1 MKGVLLLALC
11 AGCKCKPARHDAA
24 IARHGDAARA
34 DADAWPELAEL
45 PPIEPLRV
53 IALPAKTDVPRFAVT
68 GPVLAGDLAI
78 VGSSQFG
85 FLAVDFRRGQIAWSK
100 AAGAR
105 VAPPLVI
112 DQNVYLIGDCMTPPT
127 IPDGETLLG
136 CMRVVTRAGADQAYI
151 AIHGKQRAVAD
162 FAADTGDDRVWSAKG
177 AIAWRHGEHAVA
189 IDPLSGV
196 ATPAAAEL
204 PPLVVAYKD
213 RRWQV
218 RRTGEGVI
226 EATGQPSWHTQR
238 TYGPLLGAVYLP
250 DQAPMI
256 RVANALA
263 HHGKNPEI
271 LIMDMDA
278 TGSMNGQVSMHPVPG
293 IGVIGQAIDAVG
305 DVALAVR
312 LDKTLRRD
320 YIAGYAANALL
331 IWTYKLPL
339 MARPDPVGI
348 AIASDAVI
356 VFHDGDTL
364 TILPELSAPPTAPG
378 AVRVPSENAT
388 P

>member
-1 MKGVLLLALC
+1 VKRLVILALL
-11 AGCKCKPARHDAA
+11 AGCKGKPARHDAA
-24 IARHGDAARA
+24 IARVA
-34 DADAWPELAEL
+34 DASADAGDAWPELAEL
-45 PPIEPLRV
+45 PAIEPVRV
-53 IALPAKTDVPRFAVT
+53 IALPARPDVPRFTVA
-68 GPVLAGDLAI
+68 GPVLAGELAI

-100 AAGAR
+100 AAGSR
-105 VAPPLVI
+105 IAPPLVI
-112 DQNVYLIGDCMTPPT
+112 DQNIHLIGDCINPPAV
-127 IPDGETLLG
+127 PDGETLLG
-136 CMRVVTRAGADQAYI
+136 CMRVVTQAGADQAYI
-151 AIHGKQRAVAD
+151 AIRGKQKAVAD
-162 FAADTGDDRVWSAKG
+162 FAADTGDDHVWSDKG
-177 AIAWRHGEHAVA
+177 AIVWSHGDHAIA

-196 ATPAAAEL
+196 ATPAAAAA
-204 PPLVVAYKD
+204 PPLVVAYKAK
-213 RRWQV
+213 RWQV
-218 RRTGEGVI
+218 RRSEEGVI
-226 EATGQPSWHTQR
+226 EATGQPSWHTER

-263 HHGKNPEI
+263 RGRKPEI
-271 LIMDMDA
+271 LIMDIDA
-278 TGSMNGQVSMHPVPG
+278 TGSMHGQVSMHPAPG
-293 IGVIGQAIDAVG
+293 IGVIGHAIDAVG

-331 IWTYKLPL
+331 IWTYKLP
-339 MARPDPVGI
+339 MTPRADPVGI

-378 AVRVPSENAT
+378 AVHVPSENAT